1 MYMLCVWW
9 WFVATFVQHQRCVLP
24 FLFLSSLFPSPPPPL
39 RLPSASPPPPR
50 YLIKGWLQTGRKD
63 ARLWRMYN
71 AAVDGMVRW
80 LLHHNPA
87 DKLLYLANLQWR
99 GGREG
104 VREGGGNRGNRRSR
118 YGYMVYLQ
126 ARGGMYVYVYCEN
139 VHTIFSLTSL
149 SLLYGY
155 IFRCLTMLWSTSR
168 VSCRGGWR
176 SALSTKRTRSDRSSI

>member
-1 MYMLCVWW
+1 MLCV
-9 WFVATFVQHQRCVLP
+9 CVMVVRSDVCLYTNIES
-24 FLFLSSLFPSPPPPL
+24 FSSPSPS
-39 RLPSASPPPPR
+39 PSSSPSPSPPPPR

-104 VREGGGNRGNRRSR
+104 VR
-118 YGYMVYLQ
+118 
-126 ARGGMYVYVYCEN
+126 
-139 VHTIFSLTSL
+139 
-149 SLLYGY
+149 
-155 IFRCLTMLWSTSR
+155 
-168 VSCRGGWR
+168 
-176 SALSTKRTRSDRSSI
+176 